1 MKSLGVFAF
10 IAASA
15 LSTMSAFADQ
25 APSSAPLRHLVY
37 SFTYN
42 VGTTDSIHSSG
53 ISGDGP
59 ASGVSDYRGGTNDK
73 GTLSIDVMQ
82 VANDGGLVV
91 KISEQARETRSA
103 EPALCAVYGVT
114 GSVICDPN
122 AKVNDEEMALLRILG
137 RDFVDPTQFDAKRHW
152 QRGQSGGNIT
162 ETADYT
168 AGTLDTSGI
177 MPITMQRVTQ
187 VSGAQGYKE
196 TTNGTI
202 NYNIA
207 LSIPTHLTQDAIVRQ
222 EQGMGNSHRQ
232 ETKLDISLVSDSMA
246 TAKQ

>member
-1 MKSLGVFAF
+1 MKHLGVFAF

-15 LSTMSAFADQ
+15 VSTMPAFADQ

-42 VGTTDSIHSSG
+42 VGTTDSVHSSG
-53 ISGDGP
+53 IGGDGP
-59 ASGVSDYRGGTNDK
+59 ASGVSDYRGGSEDK
-73 GTLSIDVMQ
+73 GTLTVDVMQ
-82 VANDGGLVV
+82 AASDGGLVV
-91 KISEQARETRSA
+91 KVSEKARDTRSA

-152 QRGQSGGNIT
+152 QRGQSGGNIN

-168 AGTLDTSGI
+168 AGTVNSAGI
-177 MPITMQRVTQ
+177 MDIAMQRVTQ

-202 NYNIA
+202 SYNLA

-222 EQGMGNSHRQ
+222 EQGMGNSHKQ
-232 ETKLDISLVSDSMA
+232 ETKVDIALISDSMA